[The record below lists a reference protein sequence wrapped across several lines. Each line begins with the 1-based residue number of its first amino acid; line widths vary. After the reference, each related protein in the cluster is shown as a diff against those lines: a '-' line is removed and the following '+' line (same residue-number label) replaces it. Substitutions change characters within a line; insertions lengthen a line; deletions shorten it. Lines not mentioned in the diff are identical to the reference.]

1 MEKLVSNWYKDQ
13 SLPENY
19 IFPPEKRPGK
29 FSVASCNT
37 IPVVDLS
44 KAVDHNRFD
53 IIQQILEAGKEFG
66 FFQVINHGVP
76 EKLIDDTKNV
86 FLEFF
91 EMPAE
96 DKASFYSEDPSKI
109 NRLCTSS
116 VNYHREETHYW
127 RDNLRHLCHPS
138 EECIQHWPTK
148 PDRYREVVGA
158 YTIEVKKLGS
168 IILELISKG
177 LGLDSG
183 YFRGKLSEYIS
194 LSVNYYPPCPD
205 PSLTLG
211 IAKHCDPNI
220 ITILL
225 QGDVSGLQVFKDE
238 EWIAVEPLPN
248 AFVINFGYALQII
261 SNDKLK
267 SADHRAVTNS
277 KNVRMTAAFFIN
289 PTVDSIIEPARAL
302 TGAENPP
309 IYEAFQYQEFLT
321 NYISMDYR
329 ETVLELY
336 KRQA

>member
-1 MEKLVSNWYKDQ
+1 MEKLVSTWYKDK

-29 FSVASCNT
+29 FSVPSCDA

-44 KAVDHNRFD
+44 KALDHNRSD
-53 IIQQILEAGKEFG
+53 IIEQILKAGKEFG

-86 FLEFF
+86 FQEFF

-96 DKASFYSEDPSKI
+96 DKASFYSEDPGKSS
-109 NRLCTSS
+109 RLCTSS
-116 VNYHREETHYW
+116 INYHREEIHYW
-127 RDNLRHLCHPS
+127 RDNLRHFCHPL
-138 EECIQHWPTK
+138 EEYIQHWPTK

-168 IILELISKG
+168 VILELISEG

-183 YFRGKLSEYIS
+183 YFRGKLSEGIL

-225 QGDVSGLQVFKDE
+225 QDVSGLQIFKDG

-248 AFVINFGYALQII
+248 SFVINFGYALQII

-277 KNVRMTAAFFIN
+277 NNARMSAALFIN
-289 PTVDSIIEPARAL
+289 PTGDSIIEPAKAL
-302 TGAENPP
+302 TDAENPP
-309 IYEAFQYQEFLT
+309 IYKAFQCKEFLM
-321 NYISMDYR
+321 NYFSMDYR
-329 ETVLELY
+329 ESVLELY